1 MVSKAFHP
9 SPLRYPGG
17 KVCLLDNI
25 KAIIDENDIHGIEYA
40 APFAGGA
47 GLALSLLFEGYVSQI
62 FLNDLDTAVFA
73 FWSSL
78 VENSDALCSLIERT
92 QVNIENWHR
101 QKRILSNPS
110 DYSLLELGFA
120 TFFLNRTNRSGI
132 ILGGIIGG
140 HNQDGDYKLDCRFN
154 KDNLIAKIQRIAS
167 WKECIFLTRFDG
179 CEFIEEVL
187 CNNPRSCFTFIDPPY
202 YQKGPQLY
210 FNSFDHADHE
220 DLAKLIQNSI
230 SGPWIVTY
238 DDVPEI
244 RSMYAQSLEVPYE
257 INYSL
262 AKKRKGREIMF
273 HSRNLSIPSF
283 Q

>member
-1 MVSKAFHP
+1 MVSKEFYP

-17 KVCLLDNI
+17 KACLLESL

-40 APFAGGA
+40 EPFAGGG
-47 GLALSLLFEGYVSQI
+47 GLALSLLFEDYVSQI
-62 FLNDLDTAVFA
+62 FLNDLDPAVFA

-78 VENSDALCSLIERT
+78 LEEPDELCSLIEGT
-92 QVNIENWHR
+92 PVTMKNWYR
-101 QKRILSNPS
+101 QKLILSNPS

-140 HNQDGDYKLDCRFN
+140 YNQEGEYRLDCRFN
-154 KDNLIAKIQRIAS
+154 KKKLIARIRRIAS
-167 WKECIFLTRFDG
+167 WRDCIYLSRFDG

-210 FNSFDHADHE
+210 FNSFGNAKHE
-220 DLAKLIQNSI
+220 DLAKLVQI
-230 SGPWIVTY
+230 SLSDPWIVTY

-244 RSMYAQSLEVPYE
+244 RSMYALSARVSYE

-262 AKKRKGREIMF
+262 ANKRKGREIMF
-273 HSRNLSIPSF
+273 HSRNLLIPSF

>member
-1 MVSKAFHP
+1 MVSKEFHP

-17 KVCLLDNI
+17 KACLLDSI
-25 KAIIDENDIHGIEYA
+25 KVIIDENDIHGIEYA
-40 APFAGGA
+40 EPFAGGA

-78 VENSDALCSLIERT
+78 LEDSDALCSLIERT
-92 QVNIENWHR
+92 PVTIENWHR

-140 HNQDGDYKLDCRFN
+140 HNQEGDYRLDCRFN
-154 KDNLIAKIQRIAS
+154 KDNLKAKIQKIAS
-167 WKECIFLTRFDG
+167 WKDCIFLTRFDG
-179 CEFIEEVL
+179 CEFIEEVI

-202 YQKGPQLY
+202 YKKGPQLY
-210 FNSFDHADHE
+210 YNSFDHVDHQ
-220 DLAKLIQNSI
+220 DLAKLIQNFLP
-230 SGPWIVTY
+230 GPWIVTY

-244 RSMYAQSLEVPYE
+244 RSMYALSPEVPYE

-262 AKKRKGREIMF
+262 AQKRKGREVMF
-273 HSRNLSIPSF
+273 HSRNLSVPSF
-283 Q
+283 I